1 MIYPQGKTIH
11 QNLSAEY
18 TDVPQLLS
26 TLTGNGFS
34 GVVEIEG
41 GGTKGAF
48 FIAGGQMVDAVV
60 GVDADPPTTTGDA
73 AVPELLAMAKQ
84 PRGLLHVYELT
95 AAEVEVA
102 TGSLRSEL
110 VFKDLST
117 DFIRMEQFV
126 NKLGEEKHTGYI
138 EIFGRDGRRLGAL
151 SFRAGEPVVL
161 QVLSESGQATLF
173 EGEAI
178 PSVLDNAVRHGA
190 VFNVYRSSGGVTM
203 DHPKTGDTGPEEP
216 DGSQRKGPAS
226 QVRARK
232 ELKQA
237 AEPTV
242 QPEKEEKTADE
253 PATRRGTAVED
264 PAEPALREERVETP
278 MEPPTPAPKD
288 ATAGGQQVDEISANG
303 RREFI
308 SALQRV
314 LSKIESFIDHVSKKG
329 DFQRVFR
336 RVCVDASDLFHF
348 LDPFE
353 GQFEYDSGRIRVD
366 DAIGSDGLAVATA
379 YCLNLVLADLNREFL
394 KGAALPP
401 GLKGEIE
408 SAFRHYKDAI
418 KNSGMNFV
426 VPANMR

>member
-18 TDVPQLLS
+18 TDVSRLLS

-41 GGTKGAF
+41 AGTKGAF
-48 FIAGGQMVDAVV
+48 FISKGQMIEAVV
-60 GVDADPPTTTGDA
+60 GVDADPPAVTGDG
-73 AVPELLAMAKQ
+73 AVPELLALARQ
-84 PRGLLHVYELT
+84 PQGLLHVYELT
-95 AAEVEVA
+95 AAQVEVV

-117 DFIRMEQFV
+117 DFIRVEQFV
-126 NKLGEEKHTGYI
+126 GKLSDEKHTGYI
-138 EIFGRDGRRLGAL
+138 EILGKDGKRIGTL
-151 SFRAGEPVVL
+151 SLRAGEPVAL
-161 QVLSESGQATLF
+161 EVLSESGQATLF

-178 PSVLDNAVRHGA
+178 PSVLDNAVRNGA
-190 VFNVYRSSGGVTM
+190 VFNVYRSCGVSM
-203 DHPKTGDTGPEEP
+203 GDPKAADGPLQGSDLP
-216 DGSQRKGPAS
+216 SRKASGSQG
-226 QVRARK
+226 RARR
-232 ELKQA
+232 EPKQPGEPAVEPEKQAEAPVRPMPPEDRA
-237 AEPTV
+237 AEPKEV
-242 QPEKEEKTADE
+242 PEAA
-253 PATRRGTAVED
+253 PVE
-264 PAEPALREERVETP
+264 AGAGKQET
-278 MEPPTPAPKD
+278 ED
-288 ATAGGQQVDEISANG
+288 ISANG
-303 RREFI
+303 RKEFI

-314 LSKIESFIDHVSKKG
+314 LSKIESFVDHISKKG

-353 GQFEYDSGRIRVD
+353 GQFEYDSGRMRVD
-366 DAIGSDGLAVATA
+366 DAIGSDDLAVATA
-379 YCLNLVLADLNREFL
+379 YCLNLVLADLNREYL

>member
-26 TLTGNGFS
+26 ALTGNGFS

-48 FIAGGQMVDAVV
+48 FIARGQMIDAVV
-60 GVDADPPTTTGDA
+60 GVDADQPATTGDT
-73 AVPELLAMAKQ
+73 AVPELFALAKQ

-95 AAEVEVA
+95 AAQVEVA
-102 TGSLRSEL
+102 TGALRSEL

-126 NKLGEEKHTGYI
+126 TKLGQEKHTGYI
-138 EIFGRDGRRLGAL
+138 EIFGKDGKRIGTL
-151 SFRAGEPVVL
+151 SFRTGDPVAL

-178 PSVLDNAVRHGA
+178 PSVLDNAVRNGA
-190 VFNVYRSSGGVTM
+190 VFNVYRSSGVSMGTFEAA
-203 DHPKTGDTGPEEP
+203 GTGP
-216 DGSQRKGPAS
+216 RGPEGPVLKAPAP
-226 QVRARK
+226 QARARK
-232 ELKQA
+232 EPKRATEPA
-237 AEPTV
+237 A
-242 QPEKEEKTADE
+242 QPEKEVKAPVGPAPQEEAEAPKE
-253 PATRRGTAVED
+253 PAS
-264 PAEPALREERVETP
+264 
-278 MEPPTPAPKD
+278 PAPED
-288 ATAGGQQVDEISANG
+288 AGAGVQEVDDISANG
-303 RREFI
+303 RKEFI

-314 LSKIESFIDHVSKKG
+314 LSKIESFIDHISKKG

-366 DAIGSDGLAVATA
+366 DAIGSDDFAVATA
-379 YCLNLVLADLNREFL
+379 YCLNLVLADLNREYL

>member
-26 TLTGNGFS
+26 ALAGNGFS

-41 GGTKGAF
+41 GDNKGVF
-48 FIAGGQMVDAVV
+48 FIARGQMIDAVM
-60 GVDADPPTTTGDA
+60 GVDSDPPGMTGDN
-73 AVPELLAMAKQ
+73 AVPELFALARQ
-84 PRGLLHVYELT
+84 PGGLLHVHELT
-95 AAEVEVA
+95 VAQVEIA

-126 NKLGEEKHTGYI
+126 NKLGEDKHTGYI
-138 EIFGRDGRRLGAL
+138 EISGKDGKRIGTL
-151 SFRAGEPVVL
+151 SLRNGDPVAL
-161 QVLSESGQATLF
+161 QVLSESGQTTLF

-178 PSVLDNAVRHGA
+178 PSVLDNAVRNGA
-190 VFNVYRSSGGVTM
+190 VFNVYRTSGITEVARRDPHGT
-203 DHPKTGDTGPEEP
+203 D
-216 DGSQRKGPAS
+216 GPARKAPAP
-226 QVRARK
+226 QARPRK
-232 ELKQA
+232 EPKQA
-237 AEPTV
+237 AEPV
-242 QPEKEEKTADE
+242 VEPETEAKTPTEPVPPEEQTKA
-253 PATRRGTAVED
+253 
-264 PAEPALREERVETP
+264 AE
-278 MEPPTPAPKD
+278 EPPAPAPVD
-288 ATAGGQQVDEISANG
+288 AAARVPGADDLSTNG
-303 RREFI
+303 RKEFV

-314 LSKIESFIDHVSKKG
+314 LSKIESFIDHIAKKG
-329 DFQRVFR
+329 EFQRVFR

-366 DAIGSDGLAVATA
+366 DTIGADDLAVATA
-379 YCLNLVLADLNREFL
+379 YCLNLVLADLNKEYL

-408 SAFRHYKDAI
+408 SAFRHYKEAI

>member
-18 TDVPQLLS
+18 TDVPRLLS
-26 TLTGNGFS
+26 TLTGNSFS

-48 FIAGGQMVDAVV
+48 FIAKGRMIDAVV
-60 GVDADPPTTTGDA
+60 GVDADPPAMTGDT
-73 AVPELLAMAKQ
+73 AVPELFALARQ
-84 PRGLLHVYELT
+84 PQGLLNVYELT

-110 VFKDLST
+110 VFRDLST

-126 NKLGEEKHTGYI
+126 GKLGEEKHTGYI
-138 EIFGRDGRRLGAL
+138 EISGKDGKRIGTL
-151 SFRAGEPVVL
+151 SLRAGEPVAL

-190 VFNVYRSSGGVTM
+190 LFNVYRSSGVTEGA
-203 DHPKTGDTGPEEP
+203 PRAGDEGPEGS
-216 DGSQRKGPAS
+216 DGTARKAPAS
-226 QVRARK
+226 QIRARK
-232 ELKQA
+232 EPKQVG
-237 AEPTV
+237 EPAV
-242 QPEKEEKTADE
+242 EPEKRVDV
-253 PATRRGTAVED
+253 PAAPVLQD
-264 PAEPALREERVETP
+264 ERVEAP
-278 MEPPTPAPKD
+278 KESPAPAPVD
-288 ATAGGQQVDEISANG
+288 TGAGGQGADDVSMSG
-303 RREFI
+303 RKEFI

-314 LSKIESFIDHVSKKG
+314 LSKIESFIDHISKKG

-353 GQFEYDSGRIRVD
+353 GQFEYDSGRVRVD
-366 DAIGSDGLAVATA
+366 DAIGSDDLAVATA
-379 YCLNLVLADLNREFL
+379 YCLNLVLADLNKDYL

-408 SAFRHYKDAI
+408 SAFRHYKDVI
-418 KNSGMNFV
+418 KNSGMSFV

>member
-18 TDVPQLLS
+18 TDVPRLLS

-48 FIAGGQMVDAVV
+48 FIARGRMIDAVV
-60 GVDADPPTTTGDA
+60 GVDADPPSMTGDT
-73 AVPELLAMAKQ
+73 AVPELFALARQ
-84 PRGLLHVYELT
+84 PQGLLHVHELT
-95 AAEVEVA
+95 AAQVEVA

-117 DFIRMEQFV
+117 DFIRVEQFV
-126 NKLGEEKHTGYI
+126 GKLGEEKHTGYI
-138 EIFGRDGRRLGAL
+138 EISGKDGKRIGTL
-151 SFRAGEPVVL
+151 SLRAGEPVAL

-190 VFNVYRSSGGVTM
+190 LFNVYRSSGVTEGT
-203 DHPKTGDTGPEEP
+203 PKAADAGPEGP
-216 DGSQRKGPAS
+216 DGISRKTTVSQT
-226 QVRARK
+226 RAKR
-232 ELKQA
+232 ELKQVSDPA
-237 AEPTV
+237 VE
-242 QPEKEEKTADE
+242 PEKKDDV
-253 PATRRGTAVED
+253 PAGPV
-264 PAEPALREERVETP
+264 PAEERVEAP
-278 MEPPTPAPKD
+278 KEPPAPAPAPVD
-288 ATAGGQQVDEISANG
+288 ARAGEQEADDVSASG
-303 RREFI
+303 RKEFI

-314 LSKIESFIDHVSKKG
+314 LSKIESFVDHISKKG

-366 DAIGSDGLAVATA
+366 DTIGPDDLAVATA
-379 YCLNLVLADLNREFL
+379 YCLNLVLADLNKEYL

-426 VPANMR
+426 VPTNMR